1 MGIGDDAAVVRARP
15 ICVTSVDAMVE
26 GVHFRLGRDWVTAAQ
41 VGRRALAAALSD
53 LAGMGADT
61 GEAYLVVGLPAG
73 FGDEQGLELLRGA
86 MSLAVQ
92 TGTAIAGGDV
102 VGAPA
107 LTVCVTVVGWADS
120 ADQLIGRDGAREGDL
135 VGVTGALGGA
145 GAGLA
150 VLEGRTA
157 LPPGHDGLLVRMREP
172 TPRLAEGRALAAAG
186 VHALIDV
193 SDGIATDAGHVG
205 RASGVQLRVELGAL
219 PLAEGVSEVSAQLGV
234 PAWELAAGGG
244 EDYELCFCAAP
255 SDRARV
261 EEAVRA
267 AHGSTAG
274 VGVTWIGRV
283 VEGPPGVLL
292 LDERGGDVR
301 IQGFEHLR

>member
-1 MGIGDDAAVVRARP
+1 MGDDAAVVRARP
-15 ICVTSVDAMVE
+15 ICVTSVDAMVD
-26 GVHFRLGRDWVTAAQ
+26 GVHFRLGHDWVTAAQ
-41 VGRRALAAALSD
+41 VGSRSLAAALSD
-53 LAGMGADT
+53 LAGMGAEA
-61 GEAYLVVGLPAG
+61 GEAYLVVGLPEG

-86 MSLAVQ
+86 MSLAAQ
-92 TGTAIAGGDV
+92 TGTAIVGGDV

-107 LTVCVTVVGWADS
+107 LMVCVTVVGWADS
-120 ADQLIGRDGAREGDL
+120 ADELVGRDGALAGDL

-150 VLEGRTA
+150 VLEGRAA
-157 LPPGHDGLLVRMREP
+157 LPPGRDSVLARMREP

-193 SDGIATDAGHVG
+193 SDGIATDAGHLG
-205 RASGVQLRVELGAL
+205 RASGAQLRVELGAL
-219 PLAEGVSEVSAQLGV
+219 PLAEGVSEVCAELGM
-234 PAWELAAGGG
+234 PAWKLAVSGG

-255 SDRARV
+255 RDRARV
-261 EEAVRA
+261 EEAVKA
-267 AHGSTAG
+267 APGATTG

-283 VEGPPGVLL
+283 VDGPPGVSL
-292 LDERGGDVR
+292 LDERGRDVR